1 MASRAIWAGS
11 VTFGMVVVPVQLHM
25 AVEGKDAV
33 SFKQVR
39 RSDGSQ
45 IKLKR
50 VAAADGA
57 EVAYA
62 DIAKAYEWGDQR
74 VIFDDDDMASLPL
87 STSKQIQVE
96 HFASSGEIDPLLYG
110 KSYYV
115 VPANDA
121 AVHAY
126 TLLAE
131 AMGWSGKIAV
141 AKVALRQHESVSMLR
156 AVWVGHRPVLV
167 LTLLAWPQEVRQ
179 IPSFIEREIKPAEA
193 KMARELIEVMTE
205 PFDPSAYT
213 NDYRAAVE
221 ALAEAKVAG
230 TLKDQQPASEVKA
243 EAMSLMDSLA
253 AAVAAAK
260 EAKK

>member
-87 STSKQIQVE
+87 STSKQIQVQ
-96 HFASSGEIDPLLYG
+96 HFTDPDDIDVLLYG

-115 VPANDA
+115 IPASDSA
-121 AVHAY
+121 AHAY
-126 TLLAE
+126 RLLASQMAE
-131 AMGWSGKIAV
+131 LGKV
-141 AKVALRQHESVSMLR
+141 GVVKVAIRQHESVAVLR
-156 AVWVGHRPVLV
+156 PRFAEGGTLVLV
-167 LTLLAWPQEVRQ
+167 LTLLSWPDEVR
-179 IPSFIEREIKPAEA
+179 PVPHFFVNDTKLAERR
-193 KMARELIEVMTE
+193 MARELIEAMTE

-230 TLKDQQPASEVKA
+230 TLHQQPASEAKA
-243 EAMSLMDSLA
+243 EGMSLMDSLA